1 MNKNAIGI
9 SWEEA
14 EKELFTPEEIAASH
28 ARAKSGAAING
39 EEENQSVGLDE
50 PEPNARGE
58 RVRLRKCK
66 QCSVKRESP
75 GFSRGECQ

>member
-1 MNKNAIGI
+1 MNNNAIGM
-9 SWEEA
+9 SWEDA

-28 ARAKSGAAING
+28 ARTESGIDIND
-39 EEENQSVGLDE
+39 EESNHTVGLAS

-66 QCSVKRESP
+66 QCSVKRESTIK
-75 GFSRGECQ
+75 